1 MIVYDNLKAAILRR
15 YSINE
20 DTYRQRFR
28 TAKLKAGETPR
39 ELAIRLHDL
48 ADRWTKASTDS
59 TDATDILD
67 IFVKEQLI
75 NTMPED
81 VRLWVRKHKPKT
93 SEEAG
98 QLAED
103 FILAGQPLTQTTTRA
118 PRGERPPPPGKCP
131 RCGKGA
137 TGREIAQRLEREGH
151 PSPGSMRPSRSANL
165 PRAVAS
171 TASSEG
177 TSRLTAQTMLRYT
190 AREKTASPLG
200 ISRKGSTGA
209 VWSRVSALTAS
220 FSTPA
225 RPRAWSVRILYP
237 PTVGRMVRPPLPVH
251 MGIGLSIP
259 LQQSLSESAPST

>member
-1 MIVYDNLKAAILRR
+1 MIVYDHLKAAILRR

-39 ELAIRLHDL
+39 ELAIRLRDL

-131 RCGKGA
+131 RCGK
-137 TGREIAQRLEREGH
+137 EGH
-151 PSPGSMRPSRSANL
+151 WARDCPKA
-165 PRAVAS
+165 RA
-171 TASSEG
+171 G
-177 TSRLTAQTMLRYT
+177 
-190 AREKTASPLG
+190 G
-200 ISRKGSTGA
+200 
-209 VWSRVSALTAS
+209 
-220 FSTPA
+220 
-225 RPRAWSVRILYP
+225 
-237 PTVGRMVRPPLPVH
+237 PPLPREH
-251 MGIGLSIP
+251 AAK
-259 LQQSLSESAPST
+259 QERESAPSRCFHCQQ